1 LLLELE
7 EYFEASKE
15 LINKRIEKWLKELNV
30 DDPMIQNTFEG
41 GKRLRSI
48 LTMLVSDSLNI
59 ERDQALDLATAIEFV
74 HNATLIHDDIIDLH
88 TIRRGKDSLWRNVGA
103 KSAVLIG
110 DLLFTFAGYKLSN
123 ISPEALDVITK
134 AMYRV
139 TRGVYLEDNPS
150 AGSNYGYKLYIVINR
165 YKTAEL
171 FAAASK
177 LGSLL
182 CGNKKIID
190 AMYKYGLAIGEAYQL
205 ADDLVGLIAA
215 TNVPDSP
222 IDYKPLRLLLVFLKR
237 NDFIN
242 YTTIASVEDREILR
256 ELNELGADRI
266 LRSMIDE
273 RIREAEKLVSYL
285 PHNEYSEYLFKVPS
299 IMINAMLNESF
310 QFFKI

>member
-1 LLLELE
+1 MLELE
-7 EYFEASKE
+7 EYIETSKE
-15 LINKRIEKWLKELNV
+15 LINKRIERWLEELNV
-30 DDPMIQNTFEG
+30 NDPMIRNTFEG

-48 LTMLVSDSLNI
+48 LTMLVSDSLSI
-59 ERDQALDLATAIEFV
+59 PRDQALDLATAIEFV

-110 DLLFTFAGYKLSN
+110 DLLFTFAGFKLSN

-150 AGSNYGYKLYIVINR
+150 AGSGYGHNLYIVINR

-182 CGNKKIID
+182 SGNEKIIE
-190 AMYKYGLAIGEAYQL
+190 AMYRYGLAIGEAYQL
-205 ADDLVGLIAA
+205 ADDLVDLTVA
-215 TNVPDSP
+215 TNDPNSS
-222 IDYKPLRLLLVFLKR
+222 IDFKPLRLLLMFIKKE
-237 NDFIN
+237 DFID
-242 YTTIASVEDREILR
+242 YSTISSVEEHEILR
-256 ELNELGADRI
+256 ELNELEADRI
-266 LRSMIDE
+266 LKRMIDE
-273 RIREAEKLVSYL
+273 RIKEAEKLVSLL
-285 PHNEYSEYLFKVPS
+285 PRNEYSEYLIKVPS
-299 IMINAMLNESF
+299 IMINAMLSESLESF
-310 QFFKI
+310 KI